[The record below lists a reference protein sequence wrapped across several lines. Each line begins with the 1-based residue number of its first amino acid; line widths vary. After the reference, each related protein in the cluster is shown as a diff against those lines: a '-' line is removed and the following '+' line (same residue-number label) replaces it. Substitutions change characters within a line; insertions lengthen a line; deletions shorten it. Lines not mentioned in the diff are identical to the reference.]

1 MNKNRNRHTDIE
13 NSLVLDKGQ
22 GGGVEEGRIGSLELA
37 EANYYL

>member
-1 MNKNRNRHTDIE
+1 MKQNQTQGIE

-22 GGGVEEGRIGSLELA
+22 AGGVEEGTIGSLELA